1 MSSSVSFGRKRIP
14 FLPKILVLKS
24 SNGTHTQKK
33 TEIRRH
39 KHTGSDRNSLQNYIN
54 SATNFEETF
63 CVHVLICRDRTCSD
77 KA

>member
-33 TEIRRH
+33 KQKLEDINTLEVTEIH
-39 KHTGSDRNSLQNYIN
+39 CKTI
-54 SATNFEETF
+54 
-63 CVHVLICRDRTCSD
+63 LIVQPILRKPSVYMY
-77 KA
+77 